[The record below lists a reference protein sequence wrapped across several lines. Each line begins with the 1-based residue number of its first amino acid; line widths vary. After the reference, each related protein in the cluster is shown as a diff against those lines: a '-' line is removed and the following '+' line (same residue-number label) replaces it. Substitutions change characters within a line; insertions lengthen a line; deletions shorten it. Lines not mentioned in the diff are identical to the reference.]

1 MCEHTANTSLQ
12 YCAAKKRAS
21 NVQTQ
26 QVHKHTDTTLSVA
39 RIYNNVTQF
48 LQKKKNQHCF
58 TTNNWAGSIVLVNSL
73 PIWSL

>member
-48 LQKKKNQHCF
+48 LQKKKN
-58 TTNNWAGSIVLVNSL
+58 NIASL
-73 PIWSL
+73 PTTGQGVSSW